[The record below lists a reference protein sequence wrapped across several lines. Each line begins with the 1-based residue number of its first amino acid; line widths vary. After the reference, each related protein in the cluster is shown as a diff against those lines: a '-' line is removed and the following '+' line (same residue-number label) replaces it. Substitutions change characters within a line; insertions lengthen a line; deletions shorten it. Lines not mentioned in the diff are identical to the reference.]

1 MKAGRYFSS
10 FEKQKGEG
18 KGKGKG
24 VGEEGEEREEI
35 TSVMIS
41 SKKLSL
47 LPVVTIYFKN
57 RVSLKSS
64 ASDARSES

>member
-1 MKAGRYFSS
+1 M
-10 FEKQKGEG
+10 
-18 KGKGKG
+18 
-24 VGEEGEEREEI
+24 GEEGEEREEI

-47 LPVVTIYFKN
+47 LQVVTIYFKN
-57 RVSLKSS
+57 RILLKSS